1 MNFHICLIK
10 VLIKLK
16 TKKIKKL
23 LQFDLENT
31 LVDMGTEYGQQQN
44 RIKRSF
50 YKKNIVV
57 CF

>member
-1 MNFHICLIK
+1 M

-23 LQFDLENT
+23 LQLDLENT
-31 LVDMGTEYGQQQN
+31 LVDMGTEYGQQKN